1 MRNEI
6 EFRPDLRVLNEQTLR
21 QIERDIKIL
30 VDSLAAGKTASLKIS
45 DEQGTEIALPLTTVE
60 LIRQAL
66 EFERNGKSF
75 LLLEEE
81 REVSPEKAAEML
93 RISRP
98 TLLKKLDNGEIPFH
112 WVGSHRR
119 MAVADVIAYRNKR
132 KEQAQAA
139 LRQMRDEADEMGLY
153 E

>member
-6 EFRPDLRVLNEQTLR
+6 EFRPDLRVLNEQTRR
-21 QIERDIKIL
+21 QIERDIQIL
-30 VDSLAAGKTASLKIS
+30 RDSLAAGRPVSLRVS
-45 DEQGTEIALPLTTVE
+45 DEQGTEIALPVATVE
-60 LIRQAL
+60 LIRRTL
-66 EFERNGKSF
+66 ELERNGKSF

-81 REVSPEKAAEML
+81 GEVSPEKAAEML

-98 TLLKKLDNGEIPFH
+98 TLLKKLDSGEIPFH

-119 MAVADVIAYRNKR
+119 ISVADVIAYRAR
-132 KEQAQAA
+132 QKERAQTA

>member
-1 MRNEI
+1 MRNEL

-21 QIERDIKIL
+21 QIERDIQVL
-30 VDSLAAGKTASLKIS
+30 RDSLAAGTPVSLRVS
-45 DEQGTEIALPLTTVE
+45 DEKGTEIALPVTTVE
-60 LIRQAL
+60 LVRRAL

-81 REVSPEKAAEML
+81 EEVSPEKAAEML

-98 TLLKKLDNGEIPFH
+98 TLLKKLDSGEILFH

-119 MAVADVIAYRNKR
+119 ISVSDVIAYRAKQ
-132 KEQAQAA
+132 KERAQAA